1 MSYISEL
8 RKVIG
13 TRPIIVVG
21 AVVLVYGD
29 DQLLLQQRTDNGLW
43 GLPGG
48 IMELGETLEN
58 TATRE
63 LYEETGLTA
72 SSLQLFHVF
81 SGQNLYYQY
90 PNGDEVYNV
99 VGAFLCQHYKGVPQ
113 ADRIET
119 ECLQFF
125 NLDEIPQEISPPD
138 QPIIAKFLE
147 KYLKKDS
154 L

>member
-8 RKVIG
+8 RKIIG
-13 TRPIIVVG
+13 SRPIIVVG
-21 AVVLVYGD
+21 AVVLVYRD
-29 DQLLLQQRTDNGLW
+29 DQLLLQQRTDNSQW

-72 SSLQLFHVF
+72 LNLKLFQLF

-99 VGAFLCQHYKGVPQ
+99 VAAFECEHYRGIPQ

-119 ECLQFF
+119 DQLRFF
-125 NLDEIPQEISPPD
+125 SLNEIPEDLSPPD
-138 QPIIAKFLE
+138 EPIITKFI
-147 KYLKKDS
+147 KQKNS
-154 L
+154 F